1 MFIFKKFFTNLV
13 RAFNVAR
20 QIILNLLFVG
30 FFLIL
35 IIHLF
40 SNSSQVEMPQ
50 KGALVLNIH
59 GRLVEQLHYESP
71 FSLLSGQP
79 SDKETETLLSDVI
92 FAIERATYDDR
103 ITVLVLNLDRMQ
115 NSSLSKITAI
125 GEALKRFKAS
135 GKKVIAYGDAY
146 TQTQYL
152 LASFADSIYLDPY
165 GSVIINGLARYRTYF
180 KSMLD
185 KLKIQVNVF
194 RVGQFK
200 SAIEP
205 FTRNRMSQP
214 AKYANRGWLNELW
227 GSYLKHI
234 KDNRNLKDQ
243 QLILTETAL
252 IRALEQ
258 YQGNAALLA
267 EKLRWID
274 ERLDYTAFNKK
285 MIELVGQNLH
295 HEYQH
300 IDFQDYLTYLNQHP
314 YQTMGNIGLIVAE
327 GEIFD
332 GYQPPGSIGGDSTV
346 QLLKQA
352 EFNNQIKAV
361 VLRID
366 SPGGS
371 AFASEKIRRAV
382 VDLQQAG
389 KPVVVSMGSV
399 AASGGYWMAMDADF
413 IYATPT
419 TLTGSIGVF
428 GMVPTFD
435 QSLREI
441 GVNVDGIGTTPW
453 AGYSVLRP
461 LTPTLKKSIQLSV
474 EHIYQEFIQNVA
486 RSRELKIRDVNIIA
500 QGRIWSGMRAKKIG
514 LVDELGDLNNA
525 IYKAAELAKIDQL
538 DTQLIDI
545 QPSMEE
551 VFLSMLIG
559 QFRTYTSTP
568 TTPANSLRQWLQ
580 TQTQPLQRLLQYN
593 DPQHIYL
600 LCENCQ

>member
-1 MFIFKKFFTNLV
+1 MFKKIFTKLGRGINL
-13 RAFNVAR
+13 AR
-20 QIILNLLFVG
+20 QVTLNILFIGAFFIILTH
-30 FFLIL
+30 FFLKPSPVDI
-35 IIHLF
+35 
-40 SNSSQVEMPQ
+40 PQ
-50 KGALVLNIH
+50 QGALVLNIK
-59 GRLVEQLHYESP
+59 GTLVEQLQYESP
-71 FSLLSGQP
+71 LAVLSAQP
-79 SDKETETLLSDVI
+79 NPQEVETLLSDVI
-92 FAIERATYDDR
+92 FAIERATHDPH
-103 ITVLVLNLDRMQ
+103 ITVLVLHLNQMQ
-115 NSSLSKITAI
+115 NSGMTKINTI
-125 GEALKRFKAS
+125 GEAIKRFKAS
-135 GKKVIAYGDAY
+135 GKKVLAYGDAY
-146 TQTQYL
+146 TQNQYL
-152 LASFADSIYLDPY
+152 LASYADTIYLDPY
-165 GSVIINGLARYRTYF
+165 GTVILNGIARYRTYF

-185 KLKIQVNVF
+185 RLKIQVNVF

-200 SAIEP
+200 SAVEP
-205 FTRNRMSQP
+205 YIRDRMSQQ

-234 KDNRNLKDQ
+234 KTNRNLKNQ

-258 YQGNAALLA
+258 YQGDNALLA
-267 EKLRWID
+267 EKLNWID
-274 ERLDYTAFNKK
+274 ERIDQVGFNKK
-285 MIELVGQNLH
+285 MIELVGQNQY

-300 IDFQDYLTYLNQHP
+300 IDFQDYLNYLNEHP

-332 GYQPPGSIGGDSTV
+332 GYQPPGSIGGDSTA

-352 EFNNQIKAV
+352 RFNNEIKAV

-382 VDLQQAG
+382 IELKQAG

-399 AASGGYWMAMDADF
+399 AASGGYWIAMDADF

-428 GMVPTFD
+428 GLVPTFD

-461 LTPTLKKSIQLSV
+461 LTPTLKKMIQLNV
-474 EHIYQEFIQNVA
+474 EHIYQEFIQKVA
-486 RSRELKIRDVNIIA
+486 ASRNLKVRDVNIIA
-500 QGRIWSGMRAKKIG
+500 QGRVWSGMRAKEIG

-525 IYKAAELAKIDQL
+525 IYKAAELAKIDKL

-551 VFLSMLIG
+551 AFLSMLVG
-559 QFRTYTSTP
+559 QFRTYVPTTTSTSP
-568 TTPANSLRQWLQ
+568 NSLFQWLQ
-580 TQTQPLQRLLQYN
+580 TETQPLQSLLKYN
-593 DPQHIYL
+593 DPQHVYL
-600 LCENCQ
+600 LCEDCK